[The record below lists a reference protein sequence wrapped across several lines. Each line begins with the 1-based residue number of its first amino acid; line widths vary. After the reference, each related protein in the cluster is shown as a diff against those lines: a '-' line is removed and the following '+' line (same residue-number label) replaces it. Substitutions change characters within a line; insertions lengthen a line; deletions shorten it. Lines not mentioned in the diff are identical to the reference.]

1 MARKSKHSDSDYI
14 IDYNDPSFFDI
25 DSVLEERSESI
36 LSEFGKGVNSGPIT
50 ASPKKSAE
58 NKPKSPLEALKANL
72 PKKAGEEQEG
82 YKTAETLEQDILE
95 EKPVPA
101 EKPAQN
107 GQEMS
112 LLEKLKRYTTDETG
126 HDVAEDES
134 PLYKL
139 ESVAQI
145 IKNNSSSLLGK
156 LSEKYDVTVDTLGR
170 PTNEDYLLKGFEDE
184 VGKTGEEKIEQ
195 AKKTESKPTPT
206 PAFEKMADDSKKR
219 FEKNIFDELFP
230 KENNEEQISTDTV
243 PDISDIDNSGTEN
256 GIEETETRF
265 DTATIRFTP
274 IVDKKGNTGRINIS
288 SSTRAIDISQ
298 ELTNADNVTEEA
310 DKTALEVS
318 DFDLFVPKDEITDID
333 AQKSVTK
340 KLARKRRRYF
350 LSGAICSVCVFVLL
364 LFLIPALADKIIS
377 STGSTMA
384 FCSVILFITIIAN
397 ADMFKDLVNLFKWRA
412 GHDSLLSLCAVFSI
426 PLCIF
431 SSISGENIYHIILL
445 TAILM
450 LTRSVCAFLQVSTML
465 SNLRQI
471 KGKAKKNAVS
481 FIKDNATAV
490 AMAKDSIEG
499 DVLIAAPR
507 KADFISDF
515 MKFSLFKQK
524 LSGKVTVLFIITVIL
539 SALGA
544 AMSYFYYKNTFSV
557 LYSAAI
563 ATIIAAMPT
572 VCFIDILPLF
582 SAAKKLNRT
591 GAMITGTYGA
601 DIIELSNAAVVNTKD
616 IFPAGS
622 IVLKSLKVLSNN
634 NIDKTIVNAAALTS
648 EIGSPLAPIF
658 NKIAGTNTSY
668 KKPDSDTIKYEER
681 LGVSGWVDNEL
692 LFIGNRTLLEAHG
705 IEAPSIEVDKKILK
719 NGCFPVYVATANAA
733 CALII
738 VQYVV
743 RSDIQKLL
751 RKISKLGI
759 TMLFD
764 NCDPNVNE
772 NMICDYFGLYED
784 SVKIMTN
791 VGAYMCKNAT
801 TDTNMISA
809 PASFKGNSLSL
820 LKIMSCAS
828 GIRISNKILSIYY
841 ILASILGIWYFAFTS
856 FTVSGGLLSGGSIL
870 MFEMLATAMGLISF
884 LIKKP

>member
-14 IDYNDPSFFDI
+14 IDYNDPSFFDGET
-25 DSVLEERSESI
+25 VLEERSESI
-36 LSEFGKGVNSGPIT
+36 LSEFGKGVNSKPLT
-50 ASPKKSAE
+50 ALPKKPSE
-58 NKPKSPLEALKANL
+58 NNTKSPLEALKANL
-72 PKKAGEEQEG
+72 PNKAQKEQKTE
-82 YKTAETLEQDILE
+82 KTAEPFEQDIAE
-95 EKPVPA
+95 EEPSPAKKPTQS
-101 EKPAQN
+101 E
-107 GQEMS
+107 QEIS

-145 IKNNSSSLLGK
+145 IKNNSSSLLDR
-156 LSEKYDVTVDTLGR
+156 LSEKYDVTIDTLGK
-170 PTNEDYLLKGFEDE
+170 PTNDDYLLKGFEDE
-184 VGKTGEEKIEQ
+184 AQETKEEE
-195 AKKTESKPTPT
+195 TEPLEEPQPKPTPT

-230 KENNEEQISTDTV
+230 KEEMQEQSEPDTV
-243 PDISDIDNSGTEN
+243 PDISDIDNSGTEKES
-256 GIEETETRF
+256 EETETRF

-298 ELTNADNVTEEA
+298 ELTSTENVTEEA

-318 DFDLFVPKDEITDID
+318 DFDLFIPKDEVTDIT
-333 AQKSVTK
+333 AQKAVTK

-350 LSGAICSVCVFVLL
+350 LSSAICSVCVFMFL
-364 LFLIPALADKIIS
+364 LFLTPVLADKIIS
-377 STGSTMA
+377 STDSAMA
-384 FCSVILFITIIAN
+384 FCSVILSITIIAN
-397 ADMFKDLVNLFKWRA
+397 ADMFKDLINLFKWRA
-412 GHDSLLSLCAVFSI
+412 GHDSLLSLCAILSI

-431 SSISGENIYHIILL
+431 SSISGENIYYIILL
-445 TAILM
+445 AAILM
-450 LTRSVCAFLQVSTML
+450 LTRSVCAFLHASTTL
-465 SNLRQI
+465 SNLRQT
-471 KGKAKKNAVS
+471 KGTAKKNAVT
-481 FIKDNATAV
+481 FIKDNSTAV

-524 LSGKVTVLFIITVIL
+524 LSGKITVVFIITIIL

-544 AMSYFYYKNTFSV
+544 AMSYFYYKDTFPV
-557 LYSAAI
+557 LYSATI
-563 ATIIAAMPT
+563 TSIIAAMPT
-572 VCFIDILPLF
+572 VCFIDVLPLF
-582 SAAKKLNRT
+582 SAAKKLNRN

-601 DIIELSNAAVVNTKD
+601 DIIELSNAAVVKTKD

-634 NIDKTIVNAAALTS
+634 NIDKTIVNAAALTE

-705 IEAPSIEVDKKILK
+705 IEAPNIEVDKKILK

-791 VGAYMCKNAT
+791 VGVYMCKNAT
-801 TDTNMISA
+801 ADTNMISA
-809 PASFKGNSLSL
+809 PASFKGTSLSL

-828 GIRISNKILSIYY
+828 SIRISNKILSIYY
-841 ILASILGIWYFAFTS
+841 ILASILGVWYFAFTS
-856 FTVSGGLLSGGSIL
+856 FAVSGGLLSGGSIL
-870 MFEMLATAMGLISF
+870 LFEMLATVIGLIAF